1 MKADT
6 YIEFQR
12 VNDRLHSVAM
22 SLEAIDRKLDSIIV
36 GLDDKD
42 AAKALADDVRASTK
56 KLQDAIPNLSA

>member
-12 VNDRLHSVAM
+12 INGRIDCVVMA
-22 SLEAIDRKLDSIIV
+22 LEAIDKKLDSIIV

-42 AAKALADDVRASTK
+42 AAKALADQVRASTK
-56 KLQDAIPNLSA
+56 RLQDAIPNLSA

>member
-6 YIEFQR
+6 YREFQR
-12 VNDRLHSVAM
+12 VDNRLECVEAALVAL
-22 SLEAIDRKLDSIIV
+22 SSKLDSIII